1 MLRRDFP
8 CFAGAAMP
16 VCLRRGLGNWFG
28 LRGGGHATLSDVVP
42 LLSEMGEVNISDLE
56 KKQLLAFKP
65 PVPSNP
71 GEINTGKLCVSHPT
85 ATVPGKDGGRW
96 DPQSSAFALG

>member
-1 MLRRDFP
+1 
-8 CFAGAAMP
+8 MP
-16 VCLRRGLGNWFG
+16 VCLRRGLGSWFG

-71 GEINTGKLCVSHPT
+71 GEKNTGKLWVGHPT